1 VTAPPRCAALALF
14 GVALALI
21 GCNDLRD
28 YRGTWRGER
37 VGDEPVLLV
46 GPLGDDVAEL
56 SIDSL
61 DRHGLRGRLMI
72 DGVVDSE
79 IASLAGAEADVLA
92 GMTFDGSPLRVY
104 LGFADMAEGEDA
116 LAVISLH
123 EDDRVDLRMLRGGA
137 SPLYAIFALG
147 RQ

>member
-1 VTAPPRCAALALF
+1 MASSVLAM
-14 GVALALI
+14 A
-21 GCNDLRD
+21 GCSDLRD

-37 VGDEPVLLV
+37 VGDDPVLLV
-46 GPLGDDVAEL
+46 GPLGNDVAEL
-56 SIDSL
+56 TIESL
-61 DRHGLRGRLMI
+61 DRYGLQGRLVI
-72 DGVVDSE
+72 DGVVDSA
-79 IASLAGAEADVLA
+79 IASLPGAEADVLA

-104 LGFADMAEGEDA
+104 LGFADLNEGDDA